1 MKNIIKQ
8 NIIDLAPY
16 SSARDEFEGEGI
28 LMDANESPYGL
39 YNRYPDPYQR
49 ELKALLAQQKGVK
62 SDQIFIGNGSDE
74 IIDLL
79 MRMTCTSGKNKVLQC
94 TPTYGM
100 YKVYADINDI
110 EIVSVPLT
118 EEFQLDVNALE
129 QAIQDE
135 SVQLL
140 FLCSPNNPTG
150 NLMKV
155 EDVKRVLNQFKGLVI
170 IDEAY
175 IDFSDQVSWVKEL
188 NQYDNLAVMQTMSKS
203 YGAAGLRLG
212 MLFANPE
219 LINYLNKMK
228 APYNISA
235 PNQELALAI
244 LENEKGM
251 KQRIQSILNERTRV
265 LEALEEMESV
275 LKIYPSD
282 ANFILILVE
291 DANTMYD
298 ELQSRGVII
307 RNRNSVVKNALRIS
321 IGAPQEDDILLKSLK
336 EISYAKSIV
345 CR

>member
-1 MKNIIKQ
+1 
-8 NIIDLAPY
+8 
-16 SSARDEFEGEGI
+16 
-28 LMDANESPYGL
+28 
-39 YNRYPDPYQR
+39 
-49 ELKALLAQQKGVK
+49 
-62 SDQIFIGNGSDE
+62 
-74 IIDLL
+74 
-79 MRMTCTSGKNKVLQC
+79 
-94 TPTYGM
+94 
-100 YKVYADINDI
+100 
-110 EIVSVPLT
+110 
-118 EEFQLDVNALE
+118 
-129 QAIQDE
+129 
-135 SVQLL
+135 
-140 FLCSPNNPTG
+140 
-150 NLMKV
+150 
-155 EDVKRVLNQFKGLVI
+155 
-170 IDEAY
+170 
-175 IDFSDQVSWVKEL
+175 
-188 NQYDNLAVMQTMSKS
+188 
-203 YGAAGLRLG
+203 

-321 IGAPQEDDILLKSLK
+321 IGAPQENDILLKSLK
-336 EISYAKSIV
+336 EISDAKSIV